1 MKNKNYNRNPGGH
14 NQWKLRSDEEIQ
26 KIIDKHPTWTKKDFR
41 GEGKLNPNKKSALL
55 TRKETERNSLKFYQI
70 GKRSNIKKIIK
81 HSTSNSIREFKSGKI
96 DFYILRNRASTK
108 QIRDNMSVSEKR
120 AYDKEIY
127 ENLTD
132 KQKEK
137 KNERNR
143 KYYKNMSVEQRKNK
157 KKYDRI
163 AAKKRWKN
171 ITDEEWEIKKE
182 RDREYQRRKREEE
195 YYYES
200 FK

>member
-1 MKNKNYNRNPGGH
+1 MKNKNYNRNPEGH
-14 NQWKLRSDEEIQ
+14 NQWILRSDEEIQ
-26 KIIDKHPTWTKKDFR
+26 KIIDKHPTWTEKDFR

-55 TRKETERNSLKFYQI
+55 TRKETERNVLKFYQI
-70 GKRSNIKKIIK
+70 GKRLNIKKIIK
-81 HSTSNSIREFKSGKI
+81 HSTTNSISEFKSGKI
-96 DFYILRNRASTK
+96 DLYILRNRASTK
-108 QIRDNMSVSEKR
+108 QIRDNMSESEKR

-143 KYYKNMSVEQRKNK
+143 EYYENMSVEQRKHK
-157 KKYDRI
+157 KKYDMI

-171 ITDEEWEIKKE
+171 ISDEEREIKKK
-182 RDREYQRRKREEE
+182 RDREYQSRKKLR
-195 YYYES
+195 
-200 FK
+200 FG

>member
-1 MKNKNYNRNPGGH
+1 MKNKNYNRNPEGH
-14 NQWKLRSDEEIQ
+14 NQWILRSDEEIQ

-41 GEGKLNPNKKSALL
+41 GEGKLNPNRKNALL
-55 TRKETERNSLKFYQI
+55 TRKETERPFLKFYQI
-70 GKRSNIKKIIK
+70 GKRSNIKKIFN
-81 HSTSNSIREFKSGKI
+81 HSTSNSISEFKSGKI
-96 DFYILRNRASTK
+96 DLYILRNRASTK
-108 QIRDNMSVSEKR
+108 QIRDNMSDSEKR

-143 KYYKNMSVEQRKNK
+143 KYYENMSVEQRKRK
-157 KKYDRI
+157 KKHDMI

-171 ITDEEWEIKKE
+171 ISDEEREIKKE
-182 RDREYQRRKREEE
+182 RDREYQRRERQK
-195 YYYES
+195 
-200 FK
+200 KTLL

>member
-1 MKNKNYNRNPGGH
+1 MKKKNHNRNPEGH

-26 KIIDKHPTWTKKDFR
+26 KIIDKYPTWTKKDFR
-41 GEGKLNPNKKSALL
+41 GEGKLNMNKKNALL

-81 HSTSNSIREFKSGKI
+81 HSTTNSISEFKSGKI
-96 DFYILRNRASTK
+96 DLYILRNRASTK
-108 QIRDNMSVSEKR
+108 QIRDNMSESEKR
-120 AYDKEIY
+120 AYDKKIY
-127 ENLTD
+127 KKLTD

-143 KYYKNMSVEQRKNK
+143 KYYENMSVEQRKRK
-157 KKYDRI
+157 KKHDMI

-171 ITDEEWEIKKE
+171 ISDEEREIKKE
-182 RDREYQRRKREEE
+182 RDREYQRRERQK
-195 YYYES
+195 
-200 FK
+200 KTLL